1 MKLIISFHF
10 LCLFCNFKMKV
21 RNKARLK
28 LKVEV
33 EWGGGVG
40 KIPLKNPP
48 TAKTDEKWNPRGNN
62 QAGAFYLHGSLWPC
76 ITTLSEQSKKRNLN
90 NSRIPKFRVSS
101 IYELYC
107 TRFFVSLR
115 KLMTCKLCS
124 FFIASRWSP
133 SSTVQFITNWQ
144 RRSLAER
151 FKFPVY
157 KTTACPL
164 ASKQNCTRILC
175 LQNVHPHCFASNAT
189 PCAVM

>member
-1 MKLIISFHF
+1 MGKQSSKCF
-10 LCLFCNFKMKV
+10 LLSWIGLTLYHDPRWTKQN
-21 RNKARLK
+21 
-28 LKVEV
+28 
-33 EWGGGVG
+33 
-40 KIPLKNPP
+40 
-48 TAKTDEKWNPRGNN
+48 EK
-62 QAGAFYLHGSLWPC
+62 
-76 ITTLSEQSKKRNLN
+76 LN

-101 IYELYC
+101 IYELHC

-157 KTTACPL
+157 KTTACLL
-164 ASKQNCTRILC
+164 ASKQNCTRILR
-175 LQNVHPHCFASNAT
+175 LQNVHLRISNPTVLRAT
-189 PCAVM
+189 RRLVQLCNLNTNLLKDAFKSLP